1 MYVCRPLLHALI
13 SPGVK
18 SGFGIEIDQIKCSK
32 AHAFLRQS
40 AAALMSRGL
49 AGKDLTVPVV
59 HCSAIEKVGPS
70 HTTYFVLP
78 VQMVFLNALTIITV
92 VKKRL
97 SLWACAT

>member
-1 MYVCRPLLHALI
+1 MHALI

-70 HTTYFVLP
+70 HHILP
-78 VQMVFLNALTIITV
+78 VQMIFLNALTIVTV
-92 VKKRL
+92 VKKRP